1 MLQKLGI
8 TEIEEFGSKIEFQKI
23 AKYCISFAFQIM
35 FTSEEN
41 HTYYVNTS
49 MGLFNE
55 TFEFDENEKSVLE
68 CPVYSDEGLNMI
80 GQMTFWVDGWI
91 NCVLAFV
98 GLIAN
103 IISAMILGK

>member
-1 MLQKLGI
+1 
-8 TEIEEFGSKIEFQKI
+8 
-23 AKYCISFAFQIM
+23 M

-49 MGLFNE
+49 LGLFNE